1 MKQQFYRCPVCGNII
16 EKMFDSGVTPEC
28 CGQPMEVLQPNITDG
43 KHEYHVPVAE
53 PIGDNQLRVTI
64 GQEPHP
70 MTEEHHI
77 QFITLETCDCDNRC
91 GNMSV
96 WLKPDDKPEYTFTVC
111 PKNVVSVFAY
121 CNLHGLWKLDCA
133 NGNNCTNEKSDN
145 EMKDGSS
152 SNCTKD
158 GSATNGKKGCST
170 ADCKS
175 DKEVKD
181 GKDPETCGTYPA
193 YCGMDSNAPK
203 DQYYSC
209 D

>member
-53 PIGDNQLRVTI
+53 PIGDNQLKVKI
-64 GQEPHP
+64 GKEPHP
-70 MTEEHHI
+70 MTKEHHI
-77 QFITLETCDCDNRC
+77 QFITLETCDCDNRR
-91 GNMSV
+91 GSMSV

-111 PKNVVSVFAY
+111 PKNVVSIFAY
-121 CNLHGLWKLDCA
+121 CNLHGLWQLDCA
-133 NGNNCTNEKSDN
+133 NGNNCSKE
-145 EMKDGSS
+145 
-152 SNCTKD
+152 
-158 GSATNGKKGCST
+158 GSAANGMKECSATDCQNGKESKY
-170 ADCKS
+170 
-175 DKEVKD
+175 
-181 GKDPETCGTYPA
+181 GKDPETCNTYPA
-193 YCGMDSNAPK
+193 YCGKEPTGPK